1 MRERIGWNNRW
12 IRVISTRKTP
22 VQPETSE
29 TIILVV
35 VDLEIH
41 GLVLG
46 QRDGATLRP
55 SHSMDRVVVRHHDS
69 VDPAGGK
76 EGKERKRKRE
86 KEKKKQVSIE
96 FGIVWSEGRG
106 REWGEEG
113 GCQQRTYERASADS
127 KRGTSQ
133 TRAVS
138 YYFELTIAWNRRHCP
153 NKTHTPQTLVV
164 QGFQCTV
171 H

>member
-1 MRERIGWNNRW
+1 MRSKKKRKKSRRKREQRRERSTYLSKVLPVQTTPTLFPTICFMRERIGWNNRW

-76 EGKERKRKRE
+76 EGKERKARKRE
-86 KEKKKQVSIE
+86 E
-96 FGIVWSEGRG
+96 R
-106 REWGEEG
+106 RETKREIPLSPKPPYQLKV
-113 GCQQRTYERASADS
+113 CLLYIYIYAS
-127 KRGTSQ
+127 GTHAQ
-133 TRAVS
+133 A
-138 YYFELTIAWNRRHCP
+138 
-153 NKTHTPQTLVV
+153 HTT
-164 QGFQCTV
+164 FF
-171 H
+171 